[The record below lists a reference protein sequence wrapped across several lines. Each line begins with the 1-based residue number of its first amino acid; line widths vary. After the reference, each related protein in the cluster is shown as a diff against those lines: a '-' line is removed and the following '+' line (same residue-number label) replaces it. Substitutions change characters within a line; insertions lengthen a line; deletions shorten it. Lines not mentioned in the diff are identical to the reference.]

1 MIIMIPYS
9 CQNLKQL
16 LEQGKALKV
25 GFYAFSSGIA
35 GESTYSLGEEHLE
48 HYPKGHLKEYHE
60 LFHRAQL
67 FTGPSKGTKLMVKSV
82 F

>member
-1 MIIMIPYS
+1 MSFSDHDNLMPYS

-25 GFYAFSSGIA
+25 GFYAFSSGISR
-35 GESTYSLGEEHLE
+35 ENLC
-48 HYPKGHLKEYHE
+48 
-60 LFHRAQL
+60 AQL